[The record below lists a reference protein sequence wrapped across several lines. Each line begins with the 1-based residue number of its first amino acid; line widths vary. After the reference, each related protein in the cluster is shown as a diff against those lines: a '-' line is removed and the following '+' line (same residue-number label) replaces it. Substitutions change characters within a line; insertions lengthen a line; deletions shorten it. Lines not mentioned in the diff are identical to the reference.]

1 MLLLR
6 NFSRVFSIIGSIMA
20 FVTVVIIGL
29 IFLNDGVVQ
38 FIPTDTLNT
47 LKMIKEYAVLFT
59 LIVVGMSFA
68 CKRSILLFVPF
79 VALSIAAVA
88 FSFPALF

>member
-1 MLLLR
+1 MLILR
-6 NFSRVFSIIGSIMA
+6 NFSKLFSVIGSIMA
-20 FVTVVIIGL
+20 FITVIIIGL

-68 CKRSILLFVPF
+68 CRRSLLLFIPF
-79 VALSIAAVA
+79 VVLSALAVG

>member
-1 MLLLR
+1 MLILR
-6 NFSRVFSIIGSIMA
+6 NFSRLFSIIGSIMA

-47 LKMIKEYAVLFT
+47 LKTIKEYAVLFT

-68 CKRSILLFVPF
+68 CKRSLLLFVPF
-79 VALSIAAVA
+79 VVLSVCALA